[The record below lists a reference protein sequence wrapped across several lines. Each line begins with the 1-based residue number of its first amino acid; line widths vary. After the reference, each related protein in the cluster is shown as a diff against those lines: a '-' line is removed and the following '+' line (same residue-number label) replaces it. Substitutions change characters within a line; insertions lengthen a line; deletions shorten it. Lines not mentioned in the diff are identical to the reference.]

1 MSVVILQV
9 IRAFTIC
16 FCYQTTFYSWYS
28 RKTSL
33 NGSLCNKS
41 TKHKLY
47 QIFQIE
53 AQISNLLDMRFSNGS
68 HLAHEEGSSPSGGR
82 VGARGCQGGC
92 FPPKILPVPPSSP
105 AKIFRLTS
113 CHCIEVLHR
122 PLTAPLVAKL
132 APPVPPQMKM
142 SGSAPAGGSVVP
154 HPHLKSVPPIS
165 CLAPRLLHTCN
176 NVSKKC
182 GSPCD
187 FWLRLLQ
194 NPGDGRV
201 TKRGI
206 FNPWEKFAPGRN
218 WGGKAV

>member
-82 VGARGCQGGC
+82 GGARGVLGGPLSPKN
-92 FPPKILPVPPSSP
+92 FAWPPQWPP
-105 AKIFRLTS
+105 KIFRLTS

-122 PLTAPLVAKL
+122 PLTAPLVANWPLQWPPPNENVWLHPCIRSTSKFTQGEKL
-132 APPVPPQMKM
+132 
-142 SGSAPAGGSVVP
+142 
-154 HPHLKSVPPIS
+154 
-165 CLAPRLLHTCN
+165 
-176 NVSKKC
+176 
-182 GSPCD
+182 
-187 FWLRLLQ
+187 LRS
-194 NPGDGRV
+194 
-201 TKRGI
+201 
-206 FNPWEKFAPGRN
+206 F
-218 WGGKAV
+218 